1 MLLRTTAMLLAFC
14 SLPLLAAE
22 HELPSG
28 KDVMRQNQAQIQN
41 NLDDADYKR
50 KIVVKNNMGLEG
62 QENEK
67 FWPIYNTYRAEA
79 LKINKNILETMIDYG
94 QAYNKGYV
102 TDELATEL
110 LDRIYTLQE
119 DHIELREKYTRRIA
133 SAVSPK
139 RAMRFLQIE
148 TQLDALLELD
158 ISRKTPLAE

>member
-1 MLLRTTAMLLAFC
+1 
-14 SLPLLAAE
+14 
-22 HELPSG
+22 
-28 KDVMRQNQAQIQN
+28 
-41 NLDDADYKR
+41 
-50 KIVVKNNMGLEG
+50 
-62 QENEK
+62 
-67 FWPIYNTYRAEA
+67 
-79 LKINKNILETMIDYG
+79 MIDYG

-119 DHIELREKYTRRIA
+119 EHIELREKYTRRIA